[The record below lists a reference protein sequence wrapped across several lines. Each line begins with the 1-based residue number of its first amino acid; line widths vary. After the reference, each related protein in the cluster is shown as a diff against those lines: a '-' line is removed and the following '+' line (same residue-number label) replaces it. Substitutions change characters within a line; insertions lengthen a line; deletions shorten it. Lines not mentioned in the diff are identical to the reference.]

1 MTNGEFPFRNP
12 ELPLE
17 ERVRDLVSRLTP
29 EEKINLMPQYM
40 TAIDRLGIQAYKHG
54 TEGAH
59 GIAWLGEATSFPQ
72 PIGLGCTWDE
82 ELMREVGGVIGTE
95 ARVFYKRNPTVNG
108 LTLWAPTVDMERDPR
123 WGRTEEAYGEDPHL
137 TGELTAAMTQ
147 GIQGDHPKYLKAVA
161 SLKHFLGNNNEM
173 NRGSCSASI
182 DPRSMREYYFKAFEP
197 AFVKGGA
204 QSMMT
209 AYNSINGTPA
219 LLHETV
225 NSVVKGQWMD
235 GFIVSD
241 AGDMIGIVKDHHYC
255 DSMAQAVADTI
266 KAGID
271 SITDEAQAVTDAIR
285 AALEQGLLAESDLDR
300 ALSNTFRVRMRLGE
314 FDPQE
319 QVPYAAIDDS
329 SLMTPEHQALSLKA
343 ARKSVVLLKNDGILP
358 LDARKLSKAAVIGP
372 LGDVV
377 YRDWYSGTFPYKV
390 TPLQAIRKKLEGA
403 SVAFADGSHRI
414 RLRAKGSGK
423 YVAIAD
429 GEGHP
434 LAASADAASA
444 ETFRLDDWGWGSLTL
459 RAESSGKYATTDET
473 RVTASAD
480 EAFGW
485 FVKEVFHLL
494 PQQDGAV
501 AMTTWSNRTVSPSAE
516 GALAVSDADP
526 SRAYNDSELFEKEVV
541 QDGLQAAVEAAKQAE
556 VAIVFV
562 GNNPLVNGK
571 EEIDRP
577 GLELA
582 KAQER
587 LVKAVYE
594 ANPNTVVVVTGG
606 YPFAINWIDEHI
618 PAVVYSSHSGQEHG
632 NALADVLFGDCNPAG
647 RLNMTWYRSADQLT
661 DIMDYD
667 IAKSNRTYL
676 YFEDTP
682 LYPFGHGLSYSSFAY
697 GEPRLEEAV
706 IGADEELAVSIRV
719 ENASDVAGEEV
730 VQLYVRGEKSR
741 VKRPIKK
748 LHGFRRIGLQPGE
761 ARIVTFRVTAKEL
774 AIWDVTREKYTVE
787 SGPYTLMIG
796 SASSDIRAKAVV
808 HINGETIP
816 PRDLSV
822 RTKAENCDDYE
833 GVFLGESKEGLACAE
848 LTGDSGWIAF
858 MDAELH
864 AGASSF
870 EVRAA
875 SGEQGGR
882 IEIRLGSPQG
892 PIAGALDVLPTGGVQ
907 QWSTFD
913 AKLQGAAG
921 RRHVYVL
928 LTGDIRVSWL
938 KLA

>member
-1 MTNGEFPFRNP
+1 MTNYEFPFRNP

-17 ERVRDLVSRLTP
+17 ERVQDLVSRLTL

-40 TAIDRLGIQAYKHG
+40 TAVERLGIGAYKHG

-72 PIGLGCTWDE
+72 PIGLGCTWDQ
-82 ELMREVGGVIGTE
+82 ELMKEVGDVIGTE
-95 ARVFYKRNPTVNG
+95 ARVFYKRNPAVNG

-137 TGELTAAMTQ
+137 TGELTAALTQ

-161 SLKHFLGNNNEM
+161 SLKHFLGNNNEI

-241 AGDMIGIVKDHHYC
+241 AGDMIGIVKDHHYY

-271 SITDEAQAVTDAIR
+271 SITDEAKEVTDAIR
-285 AALEQGLLAESDLDR
+285 EALEQGLLAESDLDR
-300 ALSNTFRVRMRLGE
+300 ALTNTFRVRMRLGE

-319 QVPYAAIDDS
+319 QVPYAAIGES

-343 ARKSVVLLKNDGILP
+343 AHKSVVLLKNDGSLP
-358 LDARKLSKAAVIGP
+358 LDAGKLTKVAVIGP
-372 LGDVV
+372 LGDTV

-403 SVAFADGSHRI
+403 SVAFVDGSDRI
-414 RLRAKGSGK
+414 RLRAKESGM
-423 YVAIAD
+423 YVTIAE
-429 GEGHP
+429 GESKP
-434 LAASADAASA
+434 LAASGSADNA

-459 RAESSGKYATTDET
+459 QAESSGKYVTTDDT
-473 RVTASAD
+473 SVTASAD
-480 EAFGW
+480 EVFGW

-494 PQQDGAV
+494 PQENGSA
-501 AMTTWSNRTVSPSAE
+501 ALTSWNNRTVAVSE
-516 GALAVSDADP
+516 GGLLSVSDAAP
-526 SRAYNDSELFEKEVV
+526 ARAYNEAELFEKETVH
-541 QDGLQAAVEAAKQAE
+541 DGLQAAVEAAKQSE

-582 KAQER
+582 EAQER

-594 ANPNTVVVVTGG
+594 VNPNTIVVVTGG
-606 YPFAINWIDEHI
+606 YPFALNWINEHI
-618 PAVVYSSHSGQEHG
+618 PAVIYSSHSGQEHG
-632 NALADVLFGDCNPAG
+632 SAIADVLFGDYNPAG
-647 RLNMTWYRSADQLT
+647 RLNMTWYRSEEQLT

-667 IAKSNRTYL
+667 IAKSKRTYL
-676 YFEDTP
+676 YFEDAP
-682 LYPFGHGLSYSSFAY
+682 LYPFGHGLSYSTFTY
-697 GEPRLEEAV
+697 GKPQLESEV
-706 IGADEELAVSIRV
+706 IGADGELAVSVRV
-719 ENASDVAGEEV
+719 ENTSSIAGEEV
-730 VQLYVRGEKSR
+730 VQLYVRGEQSR
-741 VKRPIKK
+741 VKRPLKK
-748 LHGFRRIGLQPGE
+748 LHGFRRIKLQPGE
-761 ARIVTFRVTAKEL
+761 AKTVVFKVPAIDL
-774 AIWDVTREKYTVE
+774 AIWDVTREKYAVE
-787 SGPYTLMIG
+787 SGPYTVMLG
-796 SASSDIRAKAVV
+796 SSSADIRVQAVV
-808 HINGETIP
+808 QINGETIP

-822 RTKAENCDDYE
+822 QTKAENFDDYE
-833 GVFLGESKEGLACAE
+833 GVVLGESKEGFACVELA
-848 LTGDSGWIAF
+848 GDSGWIAF
-858 MDAELH
+858 KDADLQS
-864 AGASSF
+864 GAASF

-875 SGEQGGR
+875 SAAQGGR
-882 IEIRLGSPQG
+882 LEIRLDSPQG
-892 PIAGALDVLPTGGVQ
+892 PAAGAIDITPTGGVQ
-907 QWSTFD
+907 QWSTFH
-913 AKLQGAAG
+913 APLEGPAG
-921 RRHVYVL
+921 RRSVFVNI
-928 LTGDIRVSWL
+928 TGDIRISWIR
-938 KLA
+938 LA

>member
-1 MTNGEFPFRNP
+1 MTNYEFPFRNP

-17 ERVRDLVSRLTP
+17 ERVQDLVSRLTL

-40 TAIDRLGIQAYKHG
+40 TAVERLGIGAYKHG

-72 PIGLGCTWDE
+72 PIGLGCTWDQD
-82 ELMREVGGVIGTE
+82 LMKEVGDVIGTE
-95 ARVFYKRNPTVNG
+95 ARVFYKRNPAVNG

-137 TGELTAAMTQ
+137 TGELSAAMTQ

-173 NRGSCSASI
+173 NRGSCSVSI

-225 NSVVKGQWMD
+225 NSVVKEQWMD

-241 AGDMIGIVKDHHYC
+241 AGDMIGIVKDHHYY
-255 DSMAQAVADTI
+255 DSMALAVADTI

-271 SITDEAQAVTDAIR
+271 SITDEAKAVTDAIR
-285 AALEQGLLAESDLDR
+285 EALEQELLAESDLDR

-319 QVPYAAIDDS
+319 QVPYAAIGES
-329 SLMTPEHQALSLKA
+329 SLMAPQHQALSLKA
-343 ARKSVVLLKNDGILP
+343 ARKNVVLLKNDGILP
-358 LDARKLSKAAVIGP
+358 LDASKLSKAAVIGP
-372 LGDVV
+372 LGDIV

-403 SVAFADGSHRI
+403 TVAFADGMDRI
-414 RLRAKGSGK
+414 KLRAKDSGR
-423 YVAIAD
+423 YVAIA
-429 GEGHP
+429 GSEGHP
-434 LAASADAASA
+434 LAASADEDNA
-444 ETFRLDDWGWGSLTL
+444 ETFKLDDWGWGSLTL
-459 RAESSGKYATTDET
+459 QAESSGKYVTTDET
-473 RVTASAD
+473 NVTASAD
-480 EAFGW
+480 EVFGW

-494 PQQDGAV
+494 PQEDGAV
-501 AMTTWSNRTVSPSAE
+501 AISTWNNRTVGASADGSLTVE
-516 GALAVSDADP
+516 DAEP
-526 SRAYNDSELFEKEVV
+526 ARAYKASELFEKEVV
-541 QDGLQAAVEAAKQAE
+541 LNGLQAAVEAAKQSE
-556 VAIVFV
+556 VAVVFV

-582 KAQER
+582 EAQER

-606 YPFAINWIDEHI
+606 YPFTLNWIEEHI
-618 PAVVYSSHSGQEHG
+618 PAVIYSSHSGQEHG
-632 NALADVLFGDCNPAG
+632 NALADVLFGDYNPAG
-647 RLNMTWYRSADQLT
+647 RLNMTWYRSEDQLT
-661 DIMDYD
+661 GIMDYD
-667 IAKSNRTYL
+667 IAKSKRTYL

-697 GEPRLEEAV
+697 GEPQLEAAV
-706 IGADEELAVSIRV
+706 IGAEGEVAVSIRV
-719 ENASDVAGEEV
+719 ENTSHATGEEV
-730 VQLYVRGEKSR
+730 VQLYVRGGQSR

-748 LHGFRRIGLQPGE
+748 LHGFRRIELQPGE
-761 ARIVTFRVTAKEL
+761 AQTVTFKVPAAEL
-774 AIWDVTREKYTVE
+774 AIWDVTREKYAVE
-787 SGPYTLMIG
+787 SGTYTLMIG
-796 SASSDIRAKAVV
+796 STSSDIRAEAAVQ
-808 HINGETIP
+808 INGETIP
-816 PRDLSV
+816 PRDLSI
-822 RTKAENCDDYE
+822 RTNAENFDDYE
-833 GVFLGESKEGLACAE
+833 GVFLGESKEGFACAE

-864 AGASSF
+864 SGASSF

-875 SGEQGGR
+875 SSEQGGR
-882 IEIRLGSPQG
+882 IEIRLDSPNG
-892 PIAGALDVLPTGGVQ
+892 PVAGALDVAPTGGVQ

-913 AKLQGAAG
+913 AALQGAAG
-921 RRHVYVL
+921 RRNVYLL

-938 KLA
+938 RLA